1 MSIRSALQVGRAFPP
16 AGNQDLTSVLGAGNT
31 ANQQDILGVGNLVCA
46 TINGDPIGG
55 SGLAAVLAAGES
67 GGGKDIYS
75 VDEITCNKLTELGR
89 SKYFEYINGDT
100 FAVANNIAFQL
111 DISGGTITLEEGSY
125 LFNFTINL
133 SSNIAVN
140 NYTIQLDLDGTV
152 IAQTTV
158 QAPNIVSADL
168 TTLIINS
175 LPVTRLLP
183 AAGVVTLKC
192 IVNAP
197 VYPVSVNLT
206 GLPSNTFSY
215 LSWVEVY
222 VGPVPPP
229 LGYPFTATGTQPL
242 QIDVINGN
250 EFIYY
255 MKIPGASTLTPN
267 YSFTLDEIFVVG
279 AGKNGSGKTGGDGGG
294 VVSYLTPSI
303 SVSPANIFTISVAKD
318 GGNSAASV
326 TGNAINLNSTQ
337 DLSPAA
343 GGTANNN
350 GNPGVY
356 FATTNLYYG
365 GSGAGGGQGS
375 LSGSGAYGK
384 TGGLGGGGGSGSYT
398 QNEFLFSGGPGG
410 GDGVN
415 SGGAGGTAGGA
426 GANSQ
431 YGAGGGDGYYF
442 YSDGG
447 EGGNGGTYGGIGGA
461 GNAPGGGGGGGGGN
475 LGGGGGG
482 GGGDQDFS
490 AGAGG
495 GGAGIVIIKVTI

>member
-1 MSIRSALQVGRAFPP
+1 MSIRSALQIGRAFPP

-55 SGLAAVLAAGES
+55 SGLASVLAAGES

-75 VDEITCNKLTELGR
+75 VNQITCNKLVELGR
-89 SKYFEYINGDT
+89 SKFFEYIVGDT
-100 FAVANNIAFQL
+100 IAVANNTAFQL
-111 DISGGTITLEEGSY
+111 DIDGGTITLEEGSY
-125 LFNFTINL
+125 VFNVTVNL
-133 SSNIAVN
+133 SANLAID
-140 NYTIQLDLDGTV
+140 NYSILLDLDGT
-152 IAQTTV
+152 ILGKTTV
-158 QAPNIVSADL
+158 QATTSL

-175 LPVTRLLP
+175 LPVTRVLP

-197 VYPVSVNLT
+197 SYVGLNVTLT
-206 GLPSNTFSY
+206 GPPGSAFSY

-222 VGPVPPP
+222 LGAVPPP
-229 LGYPFTATGTQPL
+229 LEYPFTPTGTQPL
-242 QIDVINGN
+242 QIDVNGN
-250 EFIYY
+250 EYIYY
-255 MKIPGASTLTPN
+255 MKTPGATTLTPN

-279 AGKNGSGKTGGDGGG
+279 AGKNGSGKTGGNGGG

-303 SVSPANIFTISVAKD
+303 SVSPANIFTISVAKE

-326 TGNAINLNSTQ
+326 AGYGITLDSSQ

-350 GNPGVY
+350 GNPGVF
-356 FATTNLYYG
+356 FATTGITYG

-375 LSGSGAYGK
+375 SSSGGANGK

-398 QNEFLFSGGPGG
+398 LSEYFSGGSGG

-415 SGGAGGTAGGA
+415 SGGAGGSAGTD

-431 YGAGGGDGYYF
+431 YGGGGGDGY
-442 YSDGG
+442 SIGDRIGG
-447 EGGNGGTYGGIGGA
+447 AGGNGGTYGGIGG
-461 GNAPGGGGGGGGGN
+461 GGVDGGGGGGGGGGN

-482 GGGDQDFS
+482 GGGDEFFA

-495 GGAGIVIIKVTI
+495 GGAGIIIIKVTV